1 MSVISLQLKKISKYF
16 IKWNRSTLLTWM
28 KLYSSYADIITESIL
43 NKLVL
48 QETLTN
54 MKVKQNLIG
63 NNSN

>member
-1 MSVISLQLKKISKYF
+1 
-16 IKWNRSTLLTWM
+16 M